1 MAWVVHWSSSG
12 LTLIFSPVVV
22 HDLPD
27 HGEGLLVPEPLLPAE
42 LQAAVHTAGPGPGV
56 DGDGNE
62 PLTGGIRTAGTV
74 FAQVSPGVRAGIAAA
89 EEIPSAGQLGSP
101 ALPTQGLVQV
111 GDEELVQLQ
120 AGHRDQ
126 GLDVQLLPTEDGG
139 GVGPAGMV
147 EYRVCSVEGG
157 SDVFLLAVIV
167 GSECERV
174 HLQRTVW
181 I

>member
-1 MAWVVHWSSSG
+1 M
-12 LTLIFSPVVV
+12 
-22 HDLPD
+22 
-27 HGEGLLVPEPLLPAE
+27 
-42 LQAAVHTAGPGPGV
+42 
-56 DGDGNE
+56 
-62 PLTGGIRTAGTV
+62 

-101 ALPTQGLVQV
+101 ALPAQGLVQV

-147 EYRVCSVEGG
+147 EYRVCSRCFPPRRYCRLGVRK
-157 SDVFLLAVIV
+157 SSPSKDSLDLD
-167 GSECERV
+167 
-174 HLQRTVW
+174 
-181 I
+181 